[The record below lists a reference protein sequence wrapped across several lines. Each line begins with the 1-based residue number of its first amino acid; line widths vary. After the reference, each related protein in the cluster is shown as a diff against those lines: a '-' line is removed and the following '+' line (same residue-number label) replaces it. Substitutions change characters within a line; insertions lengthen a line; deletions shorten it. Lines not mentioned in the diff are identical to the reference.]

1 MSEEKK
7 AERVL
12 KAAIS
17 DSFEIQAA
25 QYKSTERRFLGY
37 KRFYGIYSPETH
49 QLRFRAGDKV
59 NEREVYIN
67 LTDKNDDRKYMI
79 HEILKNDVSDYIV
92 KVRDKEYP
100 VKCYFA
106 DIQLF

>member
-1 MSEEKK
+1 MSEEKQ
-7 AERVL
+7 AEREL
-12 KAAIS
+12 KKAIS

-25 QYKSTERRFLGY
+25 EFKCTEKRFLGY

-59 NEREVYIN
+59 VEREVYYN
-67 LTDKNDDRKYMI
+67 MTDRNDDRKYMI
-79 HEILKNDVSDYIV
+79 RGILKNDVSDYVV

-106 DIQLF
+106 DIELF